1 MYAIRLNDVN
11 LGWRNESRDY
21 ILKHITGQF
30 EQGSMT
36 ALVGPNGAGK
46 STLIKGLVQFIKPSN
61 GTIEVAP
68 GLRKQ
73 MSLLPQLSDIDRSFP
88 VTVYDLVAMGAWR
101 RLGFWRGYSRRETD
115 RIEQAI
121 EQVGLNECR
130 HQLIGTL
137 SGGQMQR
144 ALFARLIVRDAQI
157 LLLDEPFTAIDE
169 HTQDDLMAIMQA
181 WSAQG
186 RTVIT
191 VLHDVALARQAFPQA
206 LLLARQVVAW
216 GDSQTVLSED
226 NLQQARRLVL
236 QGF

>member
-1 MYAIRLNDVN
+1 MYAIRLNDVY

-21 ILKHITGQF
+21 ILHGITGQF

-46 STLIKGLVQFIKPSN
+46 STLIKGLVQFIKPSR
-61 GTIEVAP
+61 GSIDIASGFRE
-68 GLRKQ
+68 Q

-88 VTVYDLVAMGAWR
+88 ITVYDLVAMGAWR
-101 RLGFWRGYSRRETD
+101 RLGFWRAYSREDTR
-115 RIEQAI
+115 RIHAAI
-121 EQVGLNECR
+121 GQVGLSECR

-169 HTQDDLMAIMQA
+169 HTQDDLMAIMQT

-186 RTVIT
+186 RTLIT

-216 GDSQTVLSED
+216 GNSSEVLSED

>member
-1 MYAIRLNDVN
+1 MYAIRLNNVA
-11 LGWRNESRDY
+11 LGWRRESAEA
-21 ILKHITGQF
+21 IVHGLNGQF

-46 STLIKGLVQFIKPSN
+46 STLIKGLVQFIKPVQ
-61 GTIEVAP
+61 GTIEIAP
-68 GLRKQ
+68 HLRKQ

-88 VTVYDLVAMGAWR
+88 ITVYDLVAMGAWR
-101 RLGFWRGYSRRETD
+101 RLGFWRSYSRQESR
-115 RIEQAI
+115 RIHEAL
-121 EQVGLNECR
+121 EQVGLSGCCE
-130 HQLIGTL
+130 QLIGTL

-144 ALFARLIVRDAQI
+144 ALFARLLVRDAQI

-169 HTQDDLMAIMQA
+169 HTQADLMAIMQT

-206 LLLARQVVAW
+206 LLLARQMVAW
-216 GDSQTVLSED
+216 GDSARVLSEE
-226 NLQQARRLVL
+226 NLQQARHLVL